1 MVRLREATNVVRA
14 AEVIFITSGSGL
26 FDLKAKHF
34 PQFSLTCVNKTR
46 STSLHWLGVTGHK
59 SNFQNKLKIV
69 TAILEVVA
77 CQ

>member
-26 FDLKAKHF
+26 LDLKAKHF

-46 STSLHWLGVTGHK
+46 STALHWLGGTGHK
-59 SNFQNKLKIV
+59 SNIV
-69 TAILEVVA
+69 TAILEVMA